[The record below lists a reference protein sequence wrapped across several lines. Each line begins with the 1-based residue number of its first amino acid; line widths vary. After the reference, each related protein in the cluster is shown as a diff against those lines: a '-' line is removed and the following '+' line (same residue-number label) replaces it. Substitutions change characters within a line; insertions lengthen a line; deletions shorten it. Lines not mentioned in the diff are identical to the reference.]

1 MQCVWTCPGQSE
13 GVTRHQL
20 CRQRPIWLREA
31 ILKSEQSQ
39 ERSCMRQQVSFP
51 GPEDGRGSELSPRS
65 MLRYSVHEVRT
76 IGEESTYRA
85 AWDPTR
91 RKDLP
96 QSAGADCW
104 ETGIRSK
111 GLISIARRAARRE
124 ERSENC
130 LRGMT
135 LVAMRAA
142 MGVMMA
148 VSGSNAYKVLKQLYI
163 TRRV

>member
-1 MQCVWTCPGQSE
+1 LAARGHPKIRAKPGKKLYE
-13 GVTRHQL
+13 TTGQL
-20 CRQRPIWLREA
+20 SRARRRERVRA
-31 ILKSEQSQ
+31 IPSIDVEI
-39 ERSCMRQQVSFP
+39 
-51 GPEDGRGSELSPRS
+51 
-65 MLRYSVHEVRT
+65 HEVRI
-76 IGEESTYRA
+76 IGEENTYRT
-85 AWDPTR
+85 AWDPIR